1 MNKDKIDYNVNPCK
15 TCLNKF
21 KNGDCDVNN
30 INDCCYDTLAA
41 FLGEGSVNAVR
52 DTPEAK
58 NCIECL
64 QMGIKDMGRTP
75 CDLRLGPPPIWNQ
88 TPHYFPQLLSE
99 HQNAEIA
106 KDMCIQ
112 KCSSNY
118 YPNECNINC
127 FTDYGAV
134 EPIQKESFSLSNIDI
149 NSPINPELKNIQN
162 QNFIDTSNIKPIG
175 ITQDCSTINCSS
187 LLFKDHPCCKKNTLN
202 LPYFL
207 KNFIKDPTKL
217 KVDIQKIYPN
227 LSVNLSNLFPG
238 EELIVIP
245 PVQPSNEQQ
254 QSIPLI
260 QSFGLSFLL
269 AILALLLSFLF
280 TFLFSM
286 K

>member
-1 MNKDKIDYNVNPCK
+1 MNKDKFDYNVNPCK

-30 INDCCYDTLAA
+30 VNDCCYDTLAA

-52 DTPEAK
+52 DTPEEK

-64 QMGIKDMGRTP
+64 QRAIKDMGRTP

-99 HQNAEIA
+99 HQNAEVA
-106 KDMCIQ
+106 KDMCLQ

-134 EPIQKESFSLSNIDI
+134 EPAKKESFTLNTDFNIR
-149 NSPINPELKNIQN
+149 NPLQPLQPIQP
-162 QNFIDTSNIKPIG
+162 IDTSTIKPIG
-175 ITQDCSTINCSS
+175 ITTNFCENINCD
-187 LLFKDHPCCKKNTLN
+187 LLINKNHICCKNKQNKFSNVSDL
-202 LPYFL
+202 L

-217 KVDIQKIYPN
+217 KVDLTKLYPN
-227 LSVNLSNLFPG
+227 LQPNLNNLFPG

-245 PVQPSNEQQ
+245 PASGEDLQKPIPLG
-254 QSIPLI
+254 QSI
-260 QSFGLSFLL
+260 GLSVLLFIL
-269 AILALLLSFLF
+269 AILLSFLS
-280 TFLFSM
+280 TFLFSGN
-286 K
+286 

>member
-1 MNKDKIDYNVNPCK
+1 MNKDNFDYNVNPCK

-64 QMGIKDMGRTP
+64 QRSIKDMGRTP

-99 HQNAEIA
+99 HQNAEVA
-106 KDMCIQ
+106 KDMCLQ

-134 EPIQKESFSLSNIDI
+134 EPISKESFNLNPNDI
-149 NSPINPELKNIQN
+149 KIKTPIQANDLQ
-162 QNFIDTSNIKPIG
+162 QSIDTSNIKPISISG
-175 ITQDCSTINCSS
+175 NLCTNIDCN
-187 LLFKDHPCCKKNTLN
+187 LLLNKNHVCCNNKLTN
-202 LPYFL
+202 LSNLL

-217 KVDIQKIYPN
+217 KVDLSKAYPN
-227 LSVNLSNLFPG
+227 LKLNLDRLFPG
-238 EELIVIP
+238 EELIVVP
-245 PVQPSNEQQ
+245 PSSDQNLQKP
-254 QSIPLI
+254 IPLI
-260 QSFGLSFLL
+260 QSIGLSILL
-269 AILALLLSFLF
+269 FILALLLSFLS
-280 TFLFSM
+280 TFLFSSM
-286 K
+286 N